1 MKRSHLRWLI
11 PIVLYFIAVTVIL
24 TFYRGI
30 IYSRAATSKLTDI
43 ALAIGEE
50 VRNRDIIISDAT
62 SAITVS
68 GRAMELYTMDYNDAQ
83 IRSFLKALID
93 ETEFRDAVV
102 CDEEGN
108 GYNYAGKAVSIGDK
122 EFFPY
127 ITSEY
132 SRGGT
137 GIVLP
142 DRSDNSRN
150 TECLLISGIRFAN
163 RDRGYLIG
171 YLPIEDLADQLFR
184 DRYIIDVLGIVTI
197 NGDILSDNSKSDP
210 NDFSKSVSFWE
221 QLPPGI
227 SRDTIRLSI
236 SQKNVYLGPINGYG
250 YIIVSPMSSAGTAG
264 IALIKEETMRFMTR
278 DTMDSYGKGAFK
290 LILASGLLIGLI
302 LLSYFLSDLLEKR
315 AKEKIYEAHERDELT
330 GLMTRESAMGEI
342 KSYTET
348 VDGRGLLFL
357 LEIND
362 VQAAREKKGDTFAD
376 EKLKEFASSLYGRF
390 RSTDIVARFED
401 DKFMVFLK
409 DIHDQKDVR
418 KQTDEMQLFLHDT
431 RFIDA
436 DKEITVN
443 AGAAMYP
450 DSGRNIIDVVTAA
463 ERALKR
469 SKVVGKGILSF

>member
-1 MKRSHLRWLI
+1 
-11 PIVLYFIAVTVIL
+11 
-24 TFYRGI
+24 
-30 IYSRAATSKLTDI
+30 
-43 ALAIGEE
+43 
-50 VRNRDIIISDAT
+50 
-62 SAITVS
+62 
-68 GRAMELYTMDYNDAQ
+68 
-83 IRSFLKALID
+83 
-93 ETEFRDAVV
+93 
-102 CDEEGN
+102 
-108 GYNYAGKAVSIGDK
+108 
-122 EFFPY
+122 
-127 ITSEY
+127 
-132 SRGGT
+132 
-137 GIVLP
+137 
-142 DRSDNSRN
+142 
-150 TECLLISGIRFAN
+150 
-163 RDRGYLIG
+163 
-171 YLPIEDLADQLFR
+171 
-184 DRYIIDVLGIVTI
+184 
-197 NGDILSDNSKSDP
+197 
-210 NDFSKSVSFWE
+210 
-221 QLPPGI
+221 
-227 SRDTIRLSI
+227 
-236 SQKNVYLGPINGYG
+236 
-250 YIIVSPMSSAGTAG
+250 
-264 IALIKEETMRFMTR
+264 MTR
-278 DTMDSYGKGAFK
+278 DTMDSYRKGAFK

-450 DSGRNIIDVVTAA
+450 DNGRNIIDVVTAA